1 MTYYQTDLPTVSS
14 VLKVLIIR
22 SIFVINAV
30 RFFVTIIKI
39 GDKVF
44 IFHSIE
50 RERFA
55 AV

>member
-14 VLKVLIIR
+14 ALKVLMIK
-22 SIFVINAV
+22 SIFVINV
-30 RFFVTIIKI
+30 FRFFVTIIKI

-50 RERFA
+50 RESFA
-55 AV
+55 AA